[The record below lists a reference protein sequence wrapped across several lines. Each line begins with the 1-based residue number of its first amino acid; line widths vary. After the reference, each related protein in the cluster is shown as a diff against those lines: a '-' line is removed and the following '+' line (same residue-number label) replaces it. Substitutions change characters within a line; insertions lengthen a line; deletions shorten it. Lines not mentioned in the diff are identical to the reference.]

1 MKLPNRQKRKNF
13 ESNPEKIGSNISDLV
28 RVQMTMKAK
37 MNLQTGI
44 STGVETVRL
53 PDKLN
58 VAHVLFNESIQQ
70 RLEQVSKEAER
81 VLGLII
87 EDLEDEQ
94 DRLLDYTQEIQSGYE
109 RQYREWL
116 QKYIIELDQWKS
128 IELSR
133 LHEKLQKYER
143 DMNYVFQEKLEL
155 LNREVET
162 AKSRILREE
171 QEKGSKET
179 KSIISNIEEISR
191 QNKMQNIEM
200 EEDTDIHLKLQA
212 NTRNKVMGENSINNY
227 PYLDIWS

>member
-1 MKLPNRQKRKNF
+1 MYQK
-13 ESNPEKIGSNISDLV
+13 IYDLV

-44 STGVETVRL
+44 FTGVETVRL
-53 PDKLN
+53 LDKLN
-58 VAHVLFNESIQQ
+58 VAHVLFNECIQQ

-94 DRLLDYTQEIQSGYE
+94 DRLLDYTQEIQLGYE

-133 LHEKLQKYER
+133 LHEKLQKYEI

-155 LNREVET
+155 LNWEVET

-191 QNKMQNIEM
+191 QNKMQNMAM

-212 NTRNKVMGENSINNY
+212 NTRNKVMEENLINNY

>member
-1 MKLPNRQKRKNF
+1 
-13 ESNPEKIGSNISDLV
+13 
-28 RVQMTMKAK
+28 

-44 STGVETVRL
+44 FTGVETVRL
-53 PDKLN
+53 LDKLN
-58 VAHVLFNESIQQ
+58 VAHVLFDESIQQ

-94 DRLLDYTQEIQSGYE
+94 DRLLDYTQEIQLGYE

-133 LHEKLQKYER
+133 LHEKLQKYEI
-143 DMNYVFQEKLEL
+143 DMKYVFQEKLEL
-155 LNREVET
+155 LNWEVET

-191 QNKMQNIEM
+191 QNKMQNMAM

-212 NTRNKVMGENSINNY
+212 NTRNKVMEENLINNY

>member
-1 MKLPNRQKRKNF
+1 
-13 ESNPEKIGSNISDLV
+13 
-28 RVQMTMKAK
+28 

-44 STGVETVRL
+44 FTGVETVRL
-53 PDKLN
+53 LDKLN
-58 VAHVLFNESIQQ
+58 VAHVLFDESIQQ

-94 DRLLDYTQEIQSGYE
+94 DRLLDYTQEIQLGYE

-133 LHEKLQKYER
+133 LHEKLQKYEI
-143 DMNYVFQEKLEL
+143 DMKYVFQEKLEL
-155 LNREVET
+155 LNWEVET

-179 KSIISNIEEISR
+179 KSIISNI
-191 QNKMQNIEM
+191 
-200 EEDTDIHLKLQA
+200 
-212 NTRNKVMGENSINNY
+212 
-227 PYLDIWS
+227 

>member
-1 MKLPNRQKRKNF
+1 MQLPNRQKRKNF
-13 ESNPEKIGSNISDLV
+13 ESNPEKIASNISDLV
-28 RVQMTMKAK
+28 HVQMTMKAK

-44 STGVETVRL
+44 FTGVETVRL
-53 PDKLN
+53 LDTLN
-58 VAHVLFNESIQQ
+58 VAHVLFDESIQQ

-94 DRLLDYTQEIQSGYE
+94 DRLLDYTQEIQLGYE

-133 LHEKLQKYER
+133 LHEKLQKYEI

-155 LNREVET
+155 LNWEVET

-191 QNKMQNIEM
+191 QNKMQNIAM

-212 NTRNKVMGENSINNY
+212 NTRNKVMEENLINNY

>member
-1 MKLPNRQKRKNF
+1 MYQK
-13 ESNPEKIGSNISDLV
+13 IYDLV
-28 RVQMTMKAK
+28 HVQMTMKAK

-44 STGVETVRL
+44 FTGVETVRL
-53 PDKLN
+53 LDKLN
-58 VAHVLFNESIQQ
+58 VAHVLFDESIQQ

-94 DRLLDYTQEIQSGYE
+94 DRLLDYTQEIQLGYE

-133 LHEKLQKYER
+133 LHEKLQKYEI
-143 DMNYVFQEKLEL
+143 DMKYVFQEKLEL
-155 LNREVET
+155 LNWEVET

-191 QNKMQNIEM
+191 QNKMQNMAM

-212 NTRNKVMGENSINNY
+212 NTRNKVMEENLINNY

>member
-1 MKLPNRQKRKNF
+1 
-13 ESNPEKIGSNISDLV
+13 
-28 RVQMTMKAK
+28 
-37 MNLQTGI
+37 
-44 STGVETVRL
+44 
-53 PDKLN
+53 
-58 VAHVLFNESIQQ
+58 
-70 RLEQVSKEAER
+70 R

-94 DRLLDYTQEIQSGYE
+94 DRLLDYTQEIQLGYE

-133 LHEKLQKYER
+133 LHEKLQKYEI
-143 DMNYVFQEKLEL
+143 DMKYVFQEKLEL
-155 LNREVET
+155 LNWEVET

-191 QNKMQNIEM
+191 QNKMQNMAM

-212 NTRNKVMGENSINNY
+212 NTRNKVMEENLINNY

>member
-1 MKLPNRQKRKNF
+1 
-13 ESNPEKIGSNISDLV
+13 
-28 RVQMTMKAK
+28 MKAK

-44 STGVETVRL
+44 FTGVETVRL
-53 PDKLN
+53 LDKLN
-58 VAHVLFNESIQQ
+58 VAHVLFDESIQQ

-94 DRLLDYTQEIQSGYE
+94 DRLLDYTQEIQLGYE

-133 LHEKLQKYER
+133 LHEKLQKYEI
-143 DMNYVFQEKLEL
+143 DMKYVFQEKLEL
-155 LNREVET
+155 LNWEVET

-191 QNKMQNIEM
+191 QNKMQNMAM

-212 NTRNKVMGENSINNY
+212 NTRNKVMEENLINNY